1 MKKARSRSYQRN
13 SRLVHVQ
20 LTVTKFRDI
29 IREQGGLTDHEISL
43 PRGQCSRVRLEK
55 DTLFIKPPAVTL
67 VFTLAS
73 GREDRENYYP
83 LGISYIRAGET
94 QNEELRLGFINFP
107 QKKQAL
113 RRRQIMVTDSYRD
126 KEKHAKYKFSIF
138 VQRGSD
144 GRIGIIDPS
153 IVHDNSGH

>member
-1 MKKARSRSYQRN
+1 M
-13 SRLVHVQ
+13 HVL

-29 IREQGGLTDHEISL
+29 IREQGGTTDHIISL
-43 PRGQCSRVRLEK
+43 PRGECSRVRLEK

-73 GREDRENYYP
+73 ALEDRESYYP
-83 LGISYIRAGET
+83 LGISYVRAGET
-94 QNEELRLGFINFP
+94 QNENLRLGFVNFP
-107 QKKQAL
+107 QKKQTL
-113 RRRQIMVTDSYRD
+113 RRHQITVTDSYRD
-126 KEKHAKYKFSIF
+126 REKYAKYKFSIF